1 MVQDHCTIMPPQF
14 GNTLN
19 KKETANTNS
28 NNNKISSNNNIN
40 NTRYNNNSI

>member
-19 KKETANTNS
+19 KKETAKTNS

-40 NTRYNNNSI
+40 NTRYNNSI